1 VAGIFRAI
9 VVGISFFILLTSPWS
24 VYSKEEVG
32 MNVKGSWLSE
42 VQGWRAVGDPSPY
55 NPKTIFQYMNGA
67 AELYLA
73 FNFRELKTTR
83 LEKPGRP
90 SIVVEVYE
98 MGSPEDA
105 YGVFT
110 FEQQDPEVGIGQGSE
125 FGGGLLRFWKRR
137 NFIIIFGEEPGPDI
151 KEAIL
156 VLGRRIAATITDSG
170 NPPKILGYLPNTT
183 MSSIKK
189 DAWFLRSHIHLN
201 QRFFVA
207 RANILMLTPDIEAV
221 LARYETKDGRIH
233 ILLVRYPTPEKAG
246 AAHASFKKAYMPDAG
261 KADSVKTENGKWT
274 SIGRLNSFAMVVFDA
289 GDENSAINLINATKE
304 ILKREGL

>member
-1 VAGIFRAI
+1 VAGIFRTI
-9 VVGISFFILLTSPWS
+9 LVVISFFILLASPWS
-24 VYSKEEVG
+24 VYSKEEAG
-32 MNVKGSWLSE
+32 MDVKASWLSE
-42 VQGWRAVGDPSPY
+42 VQGWRAVADPSPY
-55 NPKTIFQYMNGA
+55 NTKTIFQYMDGA

-73 FNFRELKTTR
+73 FNFRDLKTTR
-83 LEKPGRP
+83 LEKSGKP

-125 FGGGLLRFWKRR
+125 FGGGLLRFWKGR
-137 NFIIIFGEEPGPDI
+137 NFVTIFGEEPGAEID
-151 KEAIL
+151 EAML
-156 VLGRRIAATITDSG
+156 TLGRRIVATITDSG
-170 NPPKILGYLPNTT
+170 NPPKILGYLPDKTLPFT
-183 MSSIKK
+183 KK

-207 RANILMLTPDIEAV
+207 RANILMLAPDVEAV
-221 LARYETKDGRIH
+221 LARYETKDGRNH

-246 AAHASFKKAYMPDAG
+246 TAHASFKKTYMPDAG
-261 KADSVKTENGKWT
+261 KADWVKTENGKWT
-274 SIGRLNSFAMVVFDA
+274 SIGRLNSFVMVVFDA
-289 GDENSAINLINATKE
+289 DDESAASSLVNATKD

>member
-1 VAGIFRAI
+1 
-9 VVGISFFILLTSPWS
+9 
-24 VYSKEEVG
+24 
-32 MNVKGSWLSE
+32 
-42 VQGWRAVGDPSPY
+42 
-55 NPKTIFQYMNGA
+55 
-67 AELYLA
+67 
-73 FNFRELKTTR
+73 
-83 LEKPGRP
+83 
-90 SIVVEVYE
+90 

-110 FEQQDPEVGIGQGSE
+110 FEQQDPEAGIGQGSE
-125 FGGGLLRFWKRR
+125 FGGGLLRFWKGR
-137 NFIIIFGEEPGPDI
+137 NFVTIFGEEPGPDI
-151 KEAIL
+151 EEVIL

-170 NPPKILGYLPNTT
+170 NPPKILGYLPDKTLPFT
-183 MSSIKK
+183 KK

-207 RANILMLTPDIEAV
+207 RANILMLAPDVEAV

-261 KADSVKTENGKWT
+261 KADLVKTENGKWT
-274 SIGRLNSFAMVVFDA
+274 SIGRLNSFVMVVFDA

>member
-1 VAGIFRAI
+1 MEKQV
-9 VVGISFFILLTSPWS
+9 
-24 VYSKEEVG
+24 
-32 MNVKGSWLSE
+32 SWLSE
-42 VQGWRAVGDPSPY
+42 VQGWRVFADPSPY
-55 NPKTIFQYMNGA
+55 NTKTIFQYMNGA

-73 FNFRELKTTR
+73 FNFRGLKTTR
-83 LEKPGRP
+83 FEKSGGP

-110 FEQQDPEVGIGQGSE
+110 FEQQDPETGIGQGSE
-125 FGGGLLRFWKRR
+125 FGGGLLRFWKGR
-137 NFIIIFGEEPGPDI
+137 NFVTIFGEEPGPDI
-151 KEAIL
+151 EEAIL
-156 VLGRRIAATITDSG
+156 LLGRRIAATITDSG
-170 NPPKILGYLPNTT
+170 NPPKILGYLPDKTLPFT
-183 MSSIKK
+183 KK

-207 RANILMLTPDIEAV
+207 RANILMLAPDVEAV

-233 ILLVRYPTPEKAG
+233 ILLVRYSTPEKAG

-274 SIGRLNSFAMVVFDA
+274 SIGRLNSFVVVVFDA
-289 GDENSAINLINATKE
+289 ADENSAINLIKATKE

>member
-1 VAGIFRAI
+1 MRVFYAFIFYIAL
-9 VVGISFFILLTSPWS
+9 VPLFVCPTT
-24 VYSKEEVG
+24 VYSKTEVS
-32 MNVKGSWLSE
+32 MENKTSWLSD
-42 VQGWRAVGDPSPY
+42 VQGWRAVADPSPY
-55 NPKTIFQYMNGA
+55 NTKTIFQYMNGA

-83 LEKPGRP
+83 FEKSGRP
-90 SIVVEVYE
+90 SIIVEVYK

-110 FEQQDPEVGIGQGSE
+110 FEQQDPEAGIGQGSE
-125 FGGGLLRFWKRR
+125 FGGGLLRFWKGH
-137 NFIIIFGEEPGPDI
+137 NFVTIFGEEPGPDI
-151 KEAIL
+151 EEAIL

-170 NPPKILGYLPNTT
+170 NPPKILVYLPDKTLQFT
-183 MSSIKK
+183 KK

-207 RANILMLTPDIEAV
+207 QANILMLAPDVEAV
-221 LARYETKDGRIH
+221 LARYETKDGRFH

-246 AAHASFKKAYMPDAG
+246 AAHTSFKKAYMPDAG

-274 SIGRLNSFAMVVFDA
+274 FIGRLNSFVMVVFDTD
-289 GDENSAINLINATKE
+289 DESAASTLVNTTKD
-304 ILKREGL
+304 ILKWEGL

>member
-1 VAGIFRAI
+1 
-9 VVGISFFILLTSPWS
+9 
-24 VYSKEEVG
+24 
-32 MNVKGSWLSE
+32 MNVNASWLSE
-42 VQGWRAVGDPSPY
+42 VQGWRAVADPSPY
-55 NPKTIFQYMNGA
+55 NTKTIFQYMNGA

-73 FNFRELKTTR
+73 FNFRELKNTR
-83 LEKPGRP
+83 FEKPGNP
-90 SIVVEVYE
+90 SIIVEVYE

-125 FGGGLLRFWKRR
+125 FGGGLLRFWKGR
-137 NFIIIFGEEPGPDI
+137 NFVTIFGEEPGSDI
-151 KEAIL
+151 DEAIL
-156 VLGRRIAATITDSG
+156 ILGRRISATITDSG
-170 NPPKILGYLPNTT
+170 NPPKILGYLPDKTLPF
-183 MSSIKK
+183 SKK
-189 DAWFLRSHIHLN
+189 DAWFLRNHIHLN

-207 RANILMLTPDIEAV
+207 RANILMLSPDVEAV

-233 ILLVRYPTPEKAG
+233 IFLVRYPTPEKAG
-246 AAHASFKKAYMPDAG
+246 VAHASFKKAYMPDAG

-289 GDENSAINLINATKE
+289 DDESAASSLVNTTKD